1 MRSSPVFGMVLVADG
16 SDRQRA
22 YRDRMKERGLVQV
35 SFLVPAVDL
44 EPLKRLAARMRDR
57 HLAASEP
64 TDD

>member
-1 MRSSPVFGMVLVADG
+1 MADG

-44 EPLKRLAARMRDR
+44 EALKRLAARMRDR
-57 HLAASEP
+57 HLGVSEP